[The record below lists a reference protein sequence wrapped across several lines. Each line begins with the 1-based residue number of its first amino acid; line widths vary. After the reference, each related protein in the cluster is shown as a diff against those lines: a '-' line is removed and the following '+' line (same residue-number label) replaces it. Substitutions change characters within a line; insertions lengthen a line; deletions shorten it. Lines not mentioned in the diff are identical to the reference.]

1 MLKATWQADNAVL
14 ELDQYTGIAAAKEGS
29 PLRFFIPASF
39 PALLMVDPQDR
50 VRPELIGSKSL
61 TATSSRR

>member
-29 PLRFFIPASF
+29 PLRSFIPASSRAF
-39 PALLMVDPQDR
+39 DGRSSHR
-50 VRPELIGSKSL
+50 VGLS
-61 TATSSRR
+61 